1 MKLTKILIYL
11 LFFIL
16 PFGQLERFPGL
27 PLYLHDLV
35 VLLLLIINL
44 KFIKFSRAVWLFV
57 SACLLSLIINF
68 FRFPVQNLLFSS
80 LYLARWLAYAC
91 LLPLY
96 RRLKLD
102 LKPWLKYLCLALA
115 ILGLLQYLFIP
126 DTRFLA
132 ALNWDDHY
140 YRLISTVFDPNF
152 LGLIFVL
159 GLILFNL
166 QILPSLIL
174 LIALFL
180 TYSRSGYLSLLA
192 VIFAYAILKKKFKFL
207 LLILVF
213 IFLPFLP
220 RPGGEGVKLER
231 WFSVEQRLANYRES
245 LQLIKVSP
253 VFGLGFNTLRY
264 FRQDFTSLAESRR
277 ASHAAAGLDN
287 SLLFVLAATG
297 IVGLLAYL
305 NLLKSLWQTSLL
317 VKLSLVAILVHSL
330 FQNSLFYPLIMIWLW
345 TVVSLDKNQK

>member
-1 MKLTKILIYL
+1 MNLNKILIYL

-35 VLLLLIINL
+35 ILLLIMLNL
-44 KFIKFSRAVWLFV
+44 KFLKLSRSIWLFV
-57 SACLLSLIINF
+57 FACLLSLIINI
-68 FRFPVQNLLFSS
+68 FRFSFPEILFSS
-80 LYLARWLAYAC
+80 LYLIRWLAYAC
-91 LLPLY
+91 LLPIF

-102 LKPWLKYLCLALA
+102 LKPLLKYLCLALA
-115 ILGLLQYLFIP
+115 ILGILQYLFIP

-140 YRLISTVFDPNF
+140 YRLISTVFDPNY

-166 QILPSLIL
+166 QLLPSLVL
-174 LIALFL
+174 FIALLL
-180 TYSRSGYLSLLA
+180 TYSRSSYLSLLA
-192 VIFAYAILKKKFKFL
+192 VIFAYVILKKKFKYL
-207 LLILVF
+207 WLILIF
-213 IFLPFLP
+213 AFLPFLP

-231 WFSVEQRLANYRES
+231 IFSINQRFANYQES

-253 VFGLGFNTLRY
+253 VVGLGFNTLRY
-264 FRQDFTSLAESRR
+264 YQGDPV
-277 ASHAAAGLDN
+277 SHAAAGLDS
-287 SLLFVLAATG
+287 SLLFVLATTG
-297 IVGLLAYL
+297 VIGFLAYL
-305 NLLKSLWQTSLL
+305 NLLKSFWQISLL

-345 TVVSLDKNQK
+345 SVVYL

>member
-1 MKLTKILIYL
+1 MKLTKILICL

-16 PFGQLERFPGL
+16 PFGQLERL
-27 PLYLHDLV
+27 PNLPVYLHDLV
-35 VLLLLIINL
+35 ILLLIILNL
-44 KFIKFSRAVWLFV
+44 KFLKLPRSAVWFLA
-57 SACLLSLIINF
+57 SAGLSLIIA
-68 FRFPVQNLLFSS
+68 LFKLPFNQVVISS
-80 LYLARWLAYAC
+80 LYLVRWLAYAC
-91 LLPLY
+91 LLPVY

-115 ILGLLQYLFIP
+115 VLGLLQYLFIP

-132 ALNWDDHY
+132 SLNWDDHY
-140 YRLISTVFDPNF
+140 YRLISTVFDPNY

-174 LIALFL
+174 LISLFL
-180 TYSRSGYLSLLA
+180 TYSRSSYLSLIA
-192 VIFAYAILKKKFKFL
+192 VILALAISKRKFKFL
-207 LLILVF
+207 LLALVF
-213 IFLPFLP
+213 VILPLLP

-231 WFSVEQRLANYRES
+231 VFSISQRLANYREGVM
-245 LQLIKVSP
+245 LWRQAP

-264 FRQDFTSLAESRR
+264 YRQDFV
-277 ASHAAAGLDN
+277 SHAAAGLDS
-287 SLLFVLAATG
+287 SLLFVLATSG
-297 IVGLLAYL
+297 IIGLLAYL
-305 NLLKSLWQTSLL
+305 NWLKSLWPTSLL

-345 TVVSLDKNQK
+345 SVVYL

>member
-1 MKLTKILIYL
+1 MPLTKILIYL
-11 LFFIL
+11 LFLIL
-16 PFGQLERFPGL
+16 AFGQLERLPGL

-35 VLLLLIINL
+35 ILLLIIINL
-44 KFIKFSRAVWLFV
+44 RFLKFSRPAIWFLA
-57 SACLLSLIINF
+57 SAGLSLIIA
-68 FRFPVQNLLFSS
+68 LFKLPFNQVLISS
-80 LYLARWLAYAC
+80 FYLVRWLAYAC
-91 LLPLY
+91 LLPVY

-115 ILGLLQYLFIP
+115 VLGILQYLFIP

-180 TYSRSGYLSLLA
+180 TYSRSSYLSLIA
-192 VIFAYAILKKKFKFL
+192 VILALAISRKKFKYLF
-207 LLILVF
+207 LIL
-213 IFLPFLP
+213 IFALLPVLP

-231 WFSVEQRLANYRES
+231 VFSINQRFANYQES
-245 LQLIKVSP
+245 LQLIKLSP

-264 FRQDFTSLAESRR
+264 YRQDFV
-277 ASHAAAGLDN
+277 SHAAAGLDS
-287 SLLFVLAATG
+287 SLLFVLATTG
-297 IVGLLAYL
+297 VIGLLAYL
-305 NLLKSLWQTSLL
+305 NWLKSLWPASLL

-345 TVVSLDKNQK
+345 ALTSLDKNKQ

>member
-16 PFGQLERFPGL
+16 PFGQLERLPGL
-27 PLYLHDLV
+27 PVYLHDLV
-35 VLLLLIINL
+35 ILLLIILNF
-44 KFIKFSRAVWLFV
+44 KFLPLSRPIQLFAA
-57 SACLLSLIINF
+57 ACLLSLIVNLF
-68 FRFPVQNLLFSS
+68 RFRFPDLLFSS

-91 LLPLY
+91 LLPIY
-96 RRLKLD
+96 QHNKLN
-102 LKPWLKYLCLALA
+102 LKPLLKYLCLALA
-115 ILGLLQYLFIP
+115 ILGLLQYLVIP

-132 ALNWDDHY
+132 SLNWDDHY
-140 YRLISTVFDPNF
+140 YRLISTVFDPNY

-174 LIALFL
+174 LIALLL
-180 TYSRSGYLSLLA
+180 TYSRSSYLSLAA
-192 VIFAYAILKKKFKFL
+192 VIFFLVVFKKKFKYL
-207 LLILVF
+207 WLIL
-213 IFLPFLP
+213 IFALLPVLP

-231 WFSVEQRLANYRES
+231 VFSINQRLANYREG

-264 FRQDFTSLAESRR
+264 YRQDFV
-277 ASHAAAGLDN
+277 SHAASGLDS
-287 SLLFVLAATG
+287 SLLFVLATTG
-297 IVGLLAYL
+297 VIGLLAYL
-305 NLLKSLWQTSLL
+305 NWVKNLWQTSLL

-345 TVVSLDKNQK
+345 SIVYL

>member
-16 PFGQLERFPGL
+16 PFGQLERLPGM

-35 VLLLLIINL
+35 ILLLIILNFKFL
-44 KFIKFSRAVWLFV
+44 KLPRPIWLFV
-57 SACLLSLIINF
+57 SACLLSLIINI
-68 FRFPVQNLLFSS
+68 FRFSFPELLFSS
-80 LYLARWLAYAC
+80 LYLIRWLAYAC
-91 LLPLY
+91 LLPLF

-115 ILGLLQYLFIP
+115 VLGLLQYLVIP

-132 ALNWDDHY
+132 SLNWDDHY

-174 LIALFL
+174 LIALLL
-180 TYSRSGYLSLLA
+180 TYSRSSYLSLLA
-192 VIFAYAILKKKFKFL
+192 VILAYVILKKKFKFL

-231 WFSVEQRLANYRES
+231 VFSINQRLANYREG

-253 VFGLGFNTLRY
+253 VFGLGFNTLR
-264 FRQDFTSLAESRR
+264 FIRRDFT
-277 ASHAAAGLDN
+277 SHAAAGLDS
-287 SLLFVLAATG
+287 SLLFVLATTG

-305 NLLKSLWQTSLL
+305 NLLKSLWPTSLL
-317 VKLSLVAILVHSL
+317 VKLSLVAVLVHSF

>member
-16 PFGQLERFPGL
+16 PFGQLERIPGL

-35 VLLLLIINL
+35 ILLLIILNFKFL
-44 KFIKFSRAVWLFV
+44 KLPRPTVWFLA
-57 SACLLSLIINF
+57 SAGLSLIIA
-68 FRFPVQNLLFSS
+68 LFKLPFNQVLISS
-80 LYLARWLAYAC
+80 LYLIRWLAYAC
-91 LLPLY
+91 LLPLFKHH
-96 RRLKLD
+96 KLD
-102 LKPWLKYLCLALA
+102 LRPWLKYLCLALA
-115 ILGLLQYLFIP
+115 ILGILQYLFIP

-132 ALNWDDHY
+132 GLNWDDHY

-166 QILPSLIL
+166 QILPSLVL
-174 LIALFL
+174 LIALLL

-192 VIFAYAILKKKFKFL
+192 VIFAYVILKKKFKFL

-264 FRQDFTSLAESRR
+264 FRQDFV
-277 ASHAAAGLDN
+277 SHAAAGLDS
-287 SLLFVLAATG
+287 SLLFVLATTG

-345 TVVSLDKNQK
+345 SIVYL

>member
-1 MKLTKILIYL
+1 MKLTKILICL

-16 PFGQLERFPGL
+16 PFGQLERIPGL

-35 VLLLLIINL
+35 ILMLIILNFKFL
-44 KFIKFSRAVWLFV
+44 KLPRPTVWFLA
-57 SACLLSLIINF
+57 SAGLSLIIA
-68 FRFPVQNLLFSS
+68 LFKLPFNQVLISS
-80 LYLARWLAYAC
+80 LYLIRWLAYAC
-91 LLPLY
+91 LLPLFKHH
-96 RRLKLD
+96 KLD
-102 LKPWLKYLCLALA
+102 LRPWLKYLCLALA
-115 ILGLLQYLFIP
+115 ILGILQYLFIP

-132 ALNWDDHY
+132 SLNWDDHY

-166 QILPSLIL
+166 QILPSLVL
-174 LIALFL
+174 LIALLL

-192 VIFAYAILKKKFKFL
+192 VIFAYVILKKKFKFL

-253 VFGLGFNTLRY
+253 VFGLGFNTLR
-264 FRQDFTSLAESRR
+264 FIRRDFT
-277 ASHAAAGLDN
+277 SHAAAGLDN
-287 SLLFVLAATG
+287 SLLFVLATTG

-305 NLLKSLWQTSLL
+305 NLLKSLWPTSLL
-317 VKLSLVAILVHSL
+317 VKLSLVAVLVHSF

>member
-11 LFFIL
+11 LFLIL
-16 PFGQLERFPGL
+16 PFGQLERLPGL
-27 PLYLHDLV
+27 PVYLHDLV
-35 VLLLLIINL
+35 ILLLIILNF
-44 KFIKFSRAVWLFV
+44 KFLPLSRPAVWFLA
-57 SACLLSLIINF
+57 SAGLSLIIA
-68 FRFPVQNLLFSS
+68 LFKLPLNQVVISS
-80 LYLARWLAYAC
+80 LYLVRWLTYAC
-91 LLPLY
+91 LLPIY
-96 RRLKLD
+96 QHNKLN
-102 LKPWLKYLCLALA
+102 LKPLLKYLCLALA
-115 ILGLLQYLFIP
+115 VLGILQYLFIP

-132 ALNWDDHY
+132 SLNWDDHY

-174 LIALFL
+174 LIALLL
-180 TYSRSGYLSLLA
+180 TYSRSSYLSLVA
-192 VIFAYAILKKKFKFL
+192 VIFFLVVFKKKFKYL
-207 LLILVF
+207 WLIL
-213 IFLPFLP
+213 IFALLPVLP

-264 FRQDFTSLAESRR
+264 YRNDLI
-277 ASHAAAGLDN
+277 SHAAAGLDS
-287 SLLFVLAATG
+287 SLLFVLATTG
-297 IVGLLAYL
+297 FIGLLTYL
-305 NLLKSLWQTSLL
+305 NWLKSLWQTSLL

-345 TVVSLDKNQK
+345 SIVYL